1 MTEVAVVILNYN
13 GRNFLRQF
21 LPSVIAYSAEAKIIV
36 ADNASTDDSIEILE
50 KEFGHVVEIIKLKE
64 NYGFC
69 GGYNRALKLIDAEY
83 YVLLNSDVEVTP
95 DWISPIL
102 GLFKTD
108 LTIAAAQPKILSYH
122 HKDLFEYAG
131 AAGGYIDALGF
142 PFCRGRIFNSVEKD
156 SGQYNDTRPI
166 LWATGACLFIRS
178 RAYHECGG
186 LDEDFF
192 AHMEEIDLCW
202 QLNRAGNKV
211 YYVGE
216 SAVYHVGGGTLAKS
230 NPRKTF
236 LNFRNG
242 LSLLIKHTP
251 GTALWWKLPMRI
263 MLDWTAIV
271 KFLLQGAPR
280 DSWAVIKAHVAFLTG
295 LGSDLEKRRKLEE
308 KKLTNII
315 AYQYPGFLVFDFY
328 ILGKKMFKN
337 LGWPQ

>member
-50 KEFGHVVEIIKLKE
+50 KEFNQTVEIIKLNE

-83 YVLLNSDVEVTP
+83 YVLLNSDVEVTRN
-95 DWISPIL
+95 WISPIIS
-102 GLFKTD
+102 LFKTD
-108 LTIAAAQPKILSYH
+108 TTIAAAQPKILSYYQ
-122 HKDLFEYAG
+122 KDLFEYAG

-142 PFCRGRIFNSVEKD
+142 PFCRGRIFNVIEKD
-156 SGQYNDTRPI
+156 SGQYNDVRPI
-166 LWATGACLFIRS
+166 FWATGACLFIRS
-178 RAYHECGG
+178 RAYHESGG

-202 QLNRAGNKV
+202 QLNRAGHKV

-216 SAVYHVGGGTLAKS
+216 SVVYHVGGGTLSMS

-251 GTALWWKLPMRI
+251 ATTLWWKLPIRL
-263 MLDWTAIV
+263 MLDWTAVV
-271 KFLLQGAPR
+271 KFLFQGAPR
-280 DSWAVIKAHVAFLTG
+280 DSWAVFKAHVGFFTRLA
-295 LGSDLEKRRKLEE
+295 SDLEKRRKLAEN
-308 KKLTNII
+308 KL
-315 AYQYPGFLVFDFY
+315 ASPVPYQYPGLLVVDFY
-328 ILGKKMFKN
+328 IFGKKLFKN
-337 LGWPQ
+337 LGWIQ